1 MINRKNLH
9 SRYILYINIFFLI
22 YINCGTNLS
31 DKFFRNCDGMN
42 NKKKD
47 SRRND
52 EVTNTFVPAVFL
64 QTSLRFPQTIVP
76 INTRR
81 ANCSSLTGA
90 RCSQPTNY
98 TEETIWWARGKQERD
113 KFVNFKYDCGN
124 MSLETLI
131 VTSLHISRVSVKSDR
146 NWKNC
151 SHSSKYW
158 HRLKN
163 KNRLLQILCKIYL

>member
-1 MINRKNLH
+1 M
-9 SRYILYINIFFLI
+9 

-31 DKFFRNCDGMN
+31 DKFFRNCDGIN

-47 SRRND
+47 ACRND

-124 MSLETLI
+124 MSLETPSSSRHYILVASLSKQQRLKKSVLI
-131 VTSLHISRVSVKSDR
+131 LLNT
-146 NWKNC
+146 
-151 SHSSKYW
+151 YW

-163 KNRLLQILCKIYL
+163 ENQLLQILYKIYL